1 MPHVVMKNKDGKR
14 VPSVTTVLGVM
25 AKPQLVY
32 WANKIG
38 LEGIKVNEY
47 VDDKAVIGTL
57 AHYMAECD
65 VNGVTPDY
73 QSEVECSDEQIEQA
87 KVCFDKYLEWK
98 SYQDEFEPMFSEI
111 PLVSEEHQYS
121 GTFDLIA
128 KLNGKVT
135 LIDFKTCSSIH
146 YEALIQTVA
155 YKKMI
160 EENNLVDKI
169 EQIVIL
175 RIGRD
180 ENEGFECY
188 EVREDRWDIY
198 FDVFLTCLKM
208 YQLNKECS
216 KDLKNERN

>member
-65 VNGVTPDY
+65 VNGVIPDY

-87 KVCFDKYLEWK
+87 KVCFDKY
-98 SYQDEFEPMFSEI
+98 
-111 PLVSEEHQYS
+111 
-121 GTFDLIA
+121 
-128 KLNGKVT
+128 
-135 LIDFKTCSSIH
+135 
-146 YEALIQTVA
+146 
-155 YKKMI
+155 
-160 EENNLVDKI
+160 
-169 EQIVIL
+169 
-175 RIGRD
+175 
-180 ENEGFECY
+180 
-188 EVREDRWDIY
+188 
-198 FDVFLTCLKM
+198 
-208 YQLNKECS
+208 
-216 KDLKNERN
+216 

>member
-1 MPHVVMKNKDGKR
+1 MPHVVKKNKDGKR

-65 VNGVTPDY
+65 VNGVTPNY
-73 QSEVECSDEQIEQA
+73 QSEVEYSDEQIEQA

-135 LIDFKTCSSIH
+135 LIDFKTCSAIH
-146 YEALIQTVA
+146 DEALIQTVA
-155 YKKMI
+155 YKEMI

-169 EQIVIL
+169 
-175 RIGRD
+175 
-180 ENEGFECY
+180 
-188 EVREDRWDIY
+188 
-198 FDVFLTCLKM
+198 
-208 YQLNKECS
+208 
-216 KDLKNERN
+216 